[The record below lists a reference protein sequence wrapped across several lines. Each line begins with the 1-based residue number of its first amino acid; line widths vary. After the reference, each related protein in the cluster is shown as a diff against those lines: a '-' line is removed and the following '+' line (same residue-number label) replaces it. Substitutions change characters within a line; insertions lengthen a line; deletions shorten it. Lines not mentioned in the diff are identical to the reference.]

1 MPSFLTPY
9 FKPHGMLTYPLFHVP
24 EQERI
29 AFAEGFVRSATPLGP
44 DDKAAITAKFKNVTV
59 GLVVGSL

>member
-1 MPSFLTPY
+1 
-9 FKPHGMLTYPLFHVP
+9 MLTYPLFHVP